1 MRGLTGAGPDRVR
14 GSSQAVIAAV
24 AAIAALGL
32 FVAACGTGGTGTRDE
47 GPAYASAAA
56 GSVASPSPSPSPTT
70 GYRRVDAVSMLKK
83 DPTVSSA
90 VKRELKPC
98 SGNDYPVEVTYGY
111 LTGGPVNDV
120 LINVSTCS
128 DWVGLGT
135 YVYRDVGGTYKNVF
149 KAEDSPVVSEIDGTD
164 LTVTKQVYD
173 TDDQVSNPSRETV
186 ITYRWKAG
194 RFTERYRHDTF
205 YSRTSGDAASAQD
218 N

>member
-1 MRGLTGAGPDRVR
+1 MRGLTGAGPDGVR
-14 GSSQAVIAAV
+14 DSSQAVIAAGAAL
-24 AAIAALGL
+24 AAIAL

-47 GPAYASAAA
+47 GPAHASAIA
-56 GSVASPSPSPSPTT
+56 GAVASPRPSTTT
-70 GYRRVDAVSMLKK
+70 GYRRVNAVSLIKN
-83 DPTVSSA
+83 DPAVSA
-90 VKRELKPC
+90 TVKRGLKPC
-98 SGNDYPVEVTYGY
+98 SGNDYPIEVTYGY
-111 LTGGPVNDV
+111 LTGGSVNDV
-120 LINVSTCS
+120 LINVSACS
-128 DWVGLGT
+128 DWVGIGT

-164 LTVTKQVYD
+164 LTVTKQVYG

-205 YSRTSGDAASAQD
+205 YSRTGGDAAAPTD